1 MLNDLDGIMEER
13 NLQAVVVLGDTTLGN
28 PDLMYVAGGQLAR
41 GGIYVKRLG
50 HDPLLV
56 TSNLDIGTARRLG
69 QIRRIHTFTE
79 LGLEQ
84 LAAKHGRENAQQ
96 YLIASIFRSEGVRG
110 KVSIYGRNDLSS
122 GIRLADELRKLG
134 AKIVGERPPTT
145 LECARETKSR
155 DEIKNVR
162 DVGTRTAR
170 VVEAVVRTLKD
181 SKRKRGR
188 LYLGGLGATVGAAK
202 KLISSKLAQE
212 DLMAP
217 EGTIFAIGASGA
229 DPHNS
234 GIPSDRIKEGKPIV
248 FDIFPQSATG
258 YWFDLTRTFVVGKAD
273 AKIKRVFETV
283 GEAQQTCLDFL
294 REGVTGET
302 AMMKACEVI
311 EAAGY
316 RTVREVF
323 EGRSKS
329 IAAGFNHSLGHGVGL
344 TIGERPYLSFLSR
357 DSLKS
362 GQIVTVEPG
371 IYLPR
376 YGGVRIEDTV
386 VITRRGIVNL
396 ASVDRQLELDQW

>member
-1 MLNDLDGIMEER
+1 MLNDLDGLMGER

-28 PDLMYVAGGQLAR
+28 PDLTYVAGGQLAR

-69 QIRRIHTFTE
+69 RIRRIHTFTE
-79 LGLEQ
+79 LGLEK

-96 YLIASIFRSEGVRG
+96 YLIASILRSEGIRG

-134 AKIVGERPPTT
+134 ANVVGERSPTT

-155 DEIKNVR
+155 EEIKNVR

-170 VVEAVVRTLKD
+170 VVEAVLRTLKD

-188 LYLGGLGATVGAAK
+188 LYLGSLVATVGLVK
-202 KLISSKLAQE
+202 KLISSRLAQE
-212 DLMAP
+212 DLIAP

-234 GIPSDRIKEGKPIV
+234 GIPSDPIKEGRPIV
-248 FDIFPQSATG
+248 FDIFPQSRTG
-258 YWFDLTRTFVVGKAD
+258 YWFDLTRTFVVGRAD
-273 AKIKRVFETV
+273 AKTKRLFETV
-283 GEAQQTCLDFL
+283 SEAQQTAMDFL
-294 REGVTGET
+294 KEGVTGEA
-302 AMMKACEVI
+302 AMMKACAVI
-311 EAAGY
+311 EEAGY
-316 RTVREVF
+316 KTIREVY

-329 IAAGFNHSLGHGVGL
+329 IASGFNHSLGHGVGL

-371 IYLPR
+371 VYLPR
-376 YGGVRIEDTV
+376 YGGIRIEDTV
-386 VITRRGIVNL
+386 VITRRGIDNL
-396 ASVDRQLELDQW
+396 ASVGKQLELNQR

>member
-28 PDLMYVAGGQLAR
+28 PDLTYVAGGQLGR

-56 TSNLDIGTARRLG
+56 TSNLDIGTARRLR
-69 QIRRIHTFTE
+69 QIKRIHTFTE
-79 LGLEQ
+79 LGLEK
-84 LAAKHGRENAQQ
+84 LAAQHGRENSQQ
-96 YLIASIFRSEGVRG
+96 YLIASILRSEGVRG
-110 KVSIYGRNDLSS
+110 LVSMYGRNDLSS

-134 AKIVGERPPTT
+134 VNVVGERSPTV

-155 DEIKNVR
+155 EEIKNVR
-162 DVGTRTAR
+162 DIGTRTAR
-170 VVEAVVRTLKD
+170 VVEAVLRILKD
-181 SKRKRGR
+181 AKRKRGR
-188 LYLGGLGATVGAAK
+188 LYLGRRVATVGSVK
-202 KLISSKLAQE
+202 KLISSRLTQE
-212 DLMAP
+212 DLVAP

-234 GIPSDRIKEGKPIV
+234 GIPSDRIKEGRPIV
-248 FDIFPQSATG
+248 FDIFPQSGAG
-258 YWFDLTRTFVVGKAD
+258 YWFDLTRTFTVGKAD
-273 AKIKRVFETV
+273 AKTKRLFETV
-283 GEAQQTCLDFL
+283 SEAQQTAMDFL
-294 REGVTGET
+294 REGVTGEA
-302 AMMKACEVI
+302 AMMKACAVI
-311 EAAGY
+311 EEAGY
-316 RTVREVF
+316 RTIRDVY
-323 EGRSKS
+323 EGKSKS
-329 IAAGFNHSLGHGVGL
+329 IASGFNHSLGHGVGL

-386 VITRRGIVNL
+386 AITRRGIDNL
-396 ASVDRQLELDQW
+396 ASVDRQLELNQG